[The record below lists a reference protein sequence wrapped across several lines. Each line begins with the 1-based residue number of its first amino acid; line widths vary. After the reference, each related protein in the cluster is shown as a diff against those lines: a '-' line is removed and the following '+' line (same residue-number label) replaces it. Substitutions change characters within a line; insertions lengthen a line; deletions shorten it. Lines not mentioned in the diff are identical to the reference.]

1 MPALIWI
8 AIAIAIVIMG
18 IGGSVALPQ
27 VPESVIKPMAEK
39 GLDIF
44 SPALRGIFIAAA
56 TATCVY
62 VFMKFKTKGS

>member
-1 MPALIWI
+1 MPAIIWI
-8 AIAIAIVIMG
+8 ALALAIVIMG

-27 VPESVIKPMAEK
+27 VPDAVIKPMAEK

-44 SPALRGIFIAAA
+44 TPALRGIFIAAA
-56 TATCVY
+56 SAACVY